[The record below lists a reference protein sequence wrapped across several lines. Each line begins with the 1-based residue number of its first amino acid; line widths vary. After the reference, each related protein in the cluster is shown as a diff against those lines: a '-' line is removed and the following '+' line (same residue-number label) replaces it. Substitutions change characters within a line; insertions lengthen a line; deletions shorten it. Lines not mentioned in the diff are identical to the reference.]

1 MNRRELIV
9 KFASELTN
17 YFLECQAS
25 VIYQEIIA
33 LENNFYVEIE
43 AIVQP
48 TEDLKKVLQ
57 TIEKFREHPELKYY
71 SNLATDSLSIND
83 LYVLAPYITKIEYEL
98 NENSV
103 KIWIFVKK

>member
-9 KFASELTN
+9 KFTSELTN
-17 YFLECQAS
+17 YFLACQAS
-25 VIYQEIIA
+25 VIYQEIIT

-43 AIVQP
+43 AVVQP

-57 TIEKFREHPELKYY
+57 TIEKFKEHPELTYY
-71 SNLATDSLSIND
+71 SNLATDSLSTND
-83 LYVLAPYITKIEYEL
+83 LYVLSPYITKLEYEFT
-98 NENSV
+98 ETSV